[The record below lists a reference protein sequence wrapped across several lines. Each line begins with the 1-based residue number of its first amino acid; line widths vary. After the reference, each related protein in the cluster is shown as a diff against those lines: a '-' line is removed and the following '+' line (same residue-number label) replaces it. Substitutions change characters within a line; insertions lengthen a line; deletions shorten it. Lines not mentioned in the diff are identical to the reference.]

1 MLEPY
6 EWKRSRTVLRRESG
20 SNPADLVDF
29 GQLVKALGGEVLPIS
44 PHSSIHLNALDIDRA
59 YGEGKTPLVDK
70 VKLILSVFEP
80 LTENG
85 LTAKQRSIL
94 DRCARLVY
102 REYIRGGYRGA
113 PPTLVDL
120 RRVLLEQ
127 PEAEAHDLALASELY
142 TTGSLN
148 IFAHQT
154 NVNTDARILC
164 YDIRELDEQLRP
176 VGMVVTL
183 DAIFNRVIRNWRQ
196 GKRTWILAD
205 EFYILFRYS
214 FSAEFFYRLFK
225 RMRKYNAFI
234 TAISQNVDEILRSD
248 TARLMLANSELL
260 VMLNQA
266 ATDREELAKLL
277 NISENQLSYIT
288 NVPAGHG
295 LIRCGGAIIP
305 FENSFPKNTKLYQL
319 MTTKPNEKFE

>member
-1 MLEPY
+1 MRKMEHAMY
-6 EWKRSRTVLRRESG
+6 FAYG
-20 SNPADLVDF
+20 SNMNLDQMAYRCPAAEAVCTAKLEGYELFFAGRPGNGVASIRPK
-29 GQLVKALGGEVLPIS
+29 QGGTVVGVLW
-44 PHSSIHLNALDIDRA
+44 
-59 YGEGKTPLVDK
+59 K
-70 VKLILSVFEP
+70 
-80 LTENG
+80 LTEACEKSLDHYEG
-85 LTAKQRSIL
+85 FPALYGKETVRVRGSDGTEHRVTA
-94 DRCARLVY
+94 
-102 REYIRGGYRGA
+102 
-113 PPTLVDL
+113 
-120 RRVLLEQ
+120 
-127 PEAEAHDLALASELY
+127 Y
-142 TTGSLN
+142 TM
-148 IFAHQT
+148 Q
-154 NVNTDARILC
+154 
-164 YDIRELDEQLRP
+164 EP
-176 VGMVVTL
+176 
-183 DAIFNRVIRNWRQ
+183 
-196 GKRTWILAD
+196 
-205 EFYILFRYS
+205 YS